1 MLALFAVACGDDS
14 STSTGSST
22 EEVASTTTGGDMAEE
37 TPTTMAEETPT
48 TMAADDMAEETSTT
62 MAADAM
68 PEMDHLGD
76 GSLGTIVVEPGAEV
90 QIRSLNAITGDTAN
104 FGLPIARSIEI
115 AVEDYGDVHG
125 FGINLGDGLDDLCSA
140 DGGQA
145 AAQTIVA
152 DEQIAGVVG
161 TSCSGAAVAAAP
173 LISAAGIVMI
183 SGGNTSP
190 ALTSD
195 LAGTAGESF
204 NEGYYR
210 TAHNDLYQGRA
221 MALFV
226 FNDLGLSTAAAIHDG
241 DPYTQGLAQAFV
253 DAYEELGGTITG
265 FAGIAKGDTDMVP
278 VLTEVAAANPEA
290 LFFPIFQPEG
300 DFIAAQA
307 PGVPGL
313 EDTQL
318 LAADGLL
325 VKQYLELPET
335 EGIYFSGPDAR
346 FGENVNESTG
356 QSANDVTAAYAADF
370 GEEPTSP
377 FWAHGYDATA
387 LLLDAIAA
395 ASAID
400 GDGNLV
406 IDKAG
411 VREFLYGV
419 QNYSGLIGLINCDD
433 FGDCGSQKV
442 TVIHNDDSSDFDAS
456 KANVV
461 FEYAP

>member
-1 MLALFAVACGDDS
+1 MERTRKLLLLLAALALFAVACGDDD
-14 STSTGSST
+14 
-22 EEVASTTTGGDMAEE
+22 EAATTGDDG
-37 TPTTMAEETPT
+37 
-48 TMAADDMAEETSTT
+48 DDMAETGNDMAETGNDSE
-62 MAADAM
+62 M
-68 PEMDHLGD
+68 MDHLGD
-76 GSLGTIVVEPGAEV
+76 GSLGTITVEPGAEV
-90 QIRSLNAITGDTAN
+90 QIRSLNALTGDVAL
-104 FGLPIARSIEI
+104 FGLPIHRAIEI
-115 AVEDYGDVHG
+115 AVDDYGDIHG
-125 FGINLGDGLDDLCSA
+125 FSVSLGQGLDDLCSS

-173 LISAAGIVMI
+173 LISEAGIVMI

-195 LAGTAGESF
+195 LAGTAGENY

-226 FNDLGLSTAAAIHDG
+226 FNDLGLTTAAAIHDG

-253 DAYEELGGTITG
+253 DAYEEIGGEITG

-278 VLTEVAAANPEA
+278 VLTEIAAASPQA

-300 DFIAAQA
+300 NFIAAQA
-307 PGVPGL
+307 PGVAGL

-325 VKQYLELPET
+325 VAGYLALEET
-335 EGIYFSGPDAR
+335 EGMYFSGPDSR
-346 FGENVNESTG
+346 FGENVNQSTG
-356 QSANDVTAAYAADF
+356 KSAVDFTSAYESLH
-370 GEEPTSP
+370 GEAPTSP
-377 FWAHGYDATA
+377 FWGHGYDATA
-387 LLLDAIAA
+387 MLLDAIES
-395 ASAID
+395 ASYVD

-411 VREFLYGV
+411 VREHLDGLTGY
-419 QNYSGLIGLINCDD
+419 NGLIGLINCDA

-442 TVIHNDDSSDFDAS
+442 TVIHHLDSNDFEGSTD
-456 KANVV
+456 NVV
-461 FEYAP
+461 FEYAPS